1 MRQVRGKMEKFTFFV
16 NDSNTPHLR
25 EKTIILGMAY
35 FFSGLNL
42 IACGLL
48 NAADRVIIACGL
60 LNAADR
66 VIIEDILIG
75 IVFLLMAFISTR
87 DKRQENRGTLAVVL
101 TCILYA
107 ALCAGLSIVVSPR
120 WLLVCICEVL
130 LCIAVLAF
138 TRHTQGKK
146 K

>member
-1 MRQVRGKMEKFTFFV
+1 MEKYTFFV

-48 NAADRVIIACGL
+48 NAADRL
-60 LNAADR
+60 
-66 VIIEDILIG
+66 IIEDILIG
-75 IVFLLMAFISTR
+75 IVFVLMSFISTR
-87 DKRQENRGTLAVVL
+87 DKRQENRGTPAVVL

-107 ALCAGLSIVVSPR
+107 ALCAGLSVVVSSW

-130 LCIAVLAF
+130 LCMAVLAF
-138 TRHTQGKK
+138 TRHPQSKK

>member
-1 MRQVRGKMEKFTFFV
+1 MEKYTFFV

-48 NAADRVIIACGL
+48 NAADRVII
-60 LNAADR
+60 
-66 VIIEDILIG
+66 EDILIG
-75 IVFLLMAFISTR
+75 IVFVLMSFISTR
-87 DKRQENRGTLAVVL
+87 DKRQENRGTPAGVL

-107 ALCAGLSIVVSPR
+107 ALCAGLSVVVSSW

-130 LCIAVLAF
+130 LCMAVLAF
-138 TRHTQGKK
+138 TRHPQSKK

>member
-1 MRQVRGKMEKFTFFV
+1 MEKYTFFV

-42 IACGLL
+42 
-48 NAADRVIIACGL
+48 IACGL

-107 ALCAGLSIVVSPR
+107 ALCAGLSIVVSPW
-120 WLLVCICEVL
+120 WLLAGICELL

-138 TRHTQGKK
+138 TRHPQSKK

>member
-1 MRQVRGKMEKFTFFV
+1 MEKYTFFV

-48 NAADRVIIACGL
+48 NAADRVII
-60 LNAADR
+60 
-66 VIIEDILIG
+66 EDILIG
-75 IVFLLMAFISTR
+75 IVFVLMSFISTR
-87 DKRQENRGTLAVVL
+87 DKRQKNRGTPAVVL

-107 ALCAGLSIVVSPR
+107 ALCAGLSVVVSSW

-130 LCIAVLAF
+130 LCMAVLAF
-138 TRHTQGKK
+138 TRHPQSKK

>member
-1 MRQVRGKMEKFTFFV
+1 MRRVRDKMEKYTFFV

-48 NAADRVIIACGL
+48 NAADRVIIK
-60 LNAADR
+60 
-66 VIIEDILIG
+66 DILIG
-75 IVFLLMAFISTR
+75 IVFVLMSFISTR
-87 DKRQENRGTLAVVL
+87 DKRQENRGTPAVVL

-107 ALCAGLSIVVSPR
+107 ALCAGLSVVVSSW

-130 LCIAVLAF
+130 LCMAVLAF
-138 TRHTQGKK
+138 TRHPQSKK

>member
-1 MRQVRGKMEKFTFFV
+1 MEKYTFFV

-48 NAADRVIIACGL
+48 NAADRVII
-60 LNAADR
+60 
-66 VIIEDILIG
+66 EDILIG
-75 IVFLLMAFISTR
+75 IVFVLMSFISTR
-87 DKRQENRGTLAVVL
+87 DKRQENRGTPAVVL

>member
-1 MRQVRGKMEKFTFFV
+1 MEKYTFFV

-25 EKTIILGMAY
+25 EKTIILGMAF

-42 IACGLL
+42 
-48 NAADRVIIACGL
+48 IACGL

-75 IVFLLMAFISTR
+75 IVFVLMSFISTR
-87 DKRQENRGTLAVVL
+87 DKRQENRGTPAVVL

-107 ALCAGLSIVVSPR
+107 ALCAGLSVVVSSW

-130 LCIAVLAF
+130 LCMAVLAF
-138 TRHTQGKK
+138 TRHPQSKK

>member
-1 MRQVRGKMEKFTFFV
+1 MEKYTFFV

-48 NAADRVIIACGL
+48 NAADRVII
-60 LNAADR
+60 
-66 VIIEDILIG
+66 EDILIG
-75 IVFLLMAFISTR
+75 IVFVLMSFISTR
-87 DKRQENRGTLAVVL
+87 DKRQENRGTPAVVL

-120 WLLVCICEVL
+120 WFLVCICEVL
-130 LCIAVLAF
+130 LCMAVLAF
-138 TRHTQGKK
+138 TRHPQSKK

>member
-1 MRQVRGKMEKFTFFV
+1 MRRVRGKMEKYTFFV

-48 NAADRVIIACGL
+48 NAADRVII
-60 LNAADR
+60 
-66 VIIEDILIG
+66 EDILIG

-87 DKRQENRGTLAVVL
+87 DKRQENRGTPAVVL

-107 ALCAGLSIVVSPR
+107 ALCAGLSVVVSSW

-130 LCIAVLAF
+130 LCMAVLAF
-138 TRHTQGKK
+138 TRHPQSKK

>member
-1 MRQVRGKMEKFTFFV
+1 MEKYTFFV

-48 NAADRVIIACGL
+48 NAADRVII
-60 LNAADR
+60 
-66 VIIEDILIG
+66 EDILIG
-75 IVFLLMAFISTR
+75 IVFLLMSFISTR

-107 ALCAGLSIVVSPR
+107 ALCAGLSIVVSA
-120 WLLVCICEVL
+120 WWFLVCICEVL

-138 TRHTQGKK
+138 TRRPQSKRK
-146 K
+146 

>member
-1 MRQVRGKMEKFTFFV
+1 MEKYTFFV

-42 IACGLL
+42 IACE
-48 NAADRVIIACGL
+48 L

-75 IVFLLMAFISTR
+75 IVFVLMSFISTR
-87 DKRQENRGTLAVVL
+87 DKRQENRGTPAVVL

-107 ALCAGLSIVVSPR
+107 ALCAGLSVVVSSW

-130 LCIAVLAF
+130 LCMAVLAF
-138 TRHTQGKK
+138 TRHPQSKK

>member
-1 MRQVRGKMEKFTFFV
+1 MEKYTFFV

-48 NAADRVIIACGL
+48 NAADRVII
-60 LNAADR
+60 
-66 VIIEDILIG
+66 EDILIG
-75 IVFLLMAFISTR
+75 IVFVLMSFISTR
-87 DKRQENRGTLAVVL
+87 DKRQENRGMPAVVL

-107 ALCAGLSIVVSPR
+107 ALCAGLSVVVSSW

-130 LCIAVLAF
+130 LCMAVLAF
-138 TRHTQGKK
+138 TRHPQSKK

>member
-1 MRQVRGKMEKFTFFV
+1 MVEYTFFV

-25 EKTIILGMAY
+25 EKTIILRMAY

-48 NAADRVIIACGL
+48 NAADRVII
-60 LNAADR
+60 
-66 VIIEDILIG
+66 EDILIG
-75 IVFLLMAFISTR
+75 IVFVLMSFISTR
-87 DKRQENRGTLAVVL
+87 DKRQENRGTPAVVL

-107 ALCAGLSIVVSPR
+107 ALCAGLSVVVSSW

-130 LCIAVLAF
+130 LCMAVLAF
-138 TRHTQGKK
+138 TRHPQSKK

>member
-16 NDSNTPHLR
+16 NDSNTPQLR

-48 NAADRVIIACGL
+48 NAADRVII
-60 LNAADR
+60 
-66 VIIEDILIG
+66 EDIFIG
-75 IVFLLMAFISTR
+75 IVFLLMSFISTR

-107 ALCAGLSIVVSPR
+107 VICAGLSIVVSPW

-138 TRHTQGKK
+138 TRHPQSKK

>member
-1 MRQVRGKMEKFTFFV
+1 MKKYTFFV

-25 EKTIILGMAY
+25 EKTIILRMAY

-42 IACGLL
+42 
-48 NAADRVIIACGL
+48 IACGL

-75 IVFLLMAFISTR
+75 IVFLLMSFISTR
-87 DKRQENRGTLAVVL
+87 DKRQENRGTLAVIL

-107 ALCAGLSIVVSPR
+107 ALCAGLSIVVSPW
-120 WLLVCICEVL
+120 WLLVCICELL

-138 TRHTQGKK
+138 TRHPQSKK

>member
-1 MRQVRGKMEKFTFFV
+1 MEKYTFFV

-25 EKTIILGMAY
+25 GKTIILGMAY

-48 NAADRVIIACGL
+48 NAADRVII
-60 LNAADR
+60 
-66 VIIEDILIG
+66 EDILIG
-75 IVFLLMAFISTR
+75 IVFVLMSFISTR
-87 DKRQENRGTLAVVL
+87 DKRQENRGTPAVVL

-107 ALCAGLSIVVSPR
+107 ALCAGLSVVVSSW

-130 LCIAVLAF
+130 LCMAVLAF
-138 TRHTQGKK
+138 TRHPQSKK

>member
-1 MRQVRGKMEKFTFFV
+1 MRRVRDKMEKYTFFV

-25 EKTIILGMAY
+25 EKTFILGMAY

-42 IACGLL
+42 
-48 NAADRVIIACGL
+48 IACGL

-120 WLLVCICEVL
+120 WLLGCICEVL

>member
-1 MRQVRGKMEKFTFFV
+1 MEKYTFFV

-48 NAADRVIIACGL
+48 NAADRVIIK
-60 LNAADR
+60 
-66 VIIEDILIG
+66 DILIG
-75 IVFLLMAFISTR
+75 IVFVLMSFISTR
-87 DKRQENRGTLAVVL
+87 DKRQENRGTPAVVL

-107 ALCAGLSIVVSPR
+107 ALCAGLSVVVSSW

-130 LCIAVLAF
+130 LCMAVLAF
-138 TRHTQGKK
+138 TRHPQSKK

>member
-1 MRQVRGKMEKFTFFV
+1 MEKYTSFV

-48 NAADRVIIACGL
+48 NAADRVII
-60 LNAADR
+60 
-66 VIIEDILIG
+66 EDILIG
-75 IVFLLMAFISTR
+75 IVFVLMSFISTR
-87 DKRQENRGTLAVVL
+87 DKRQENRGTPAVVL

-107 ALCAGLSIVVSPR
+107 ALCAGLSVVVSSW

-130 LCIAVLAF
+130 LCMAVLAF
-138 TRHTQGKK
+138 TRHPQSKK

>member
-1 MRQVRGKMEKFTFFV
+1 MRRVRGKMEKYTFFV

-48 NAADRVIIACGL
+48 NAADRVII
-60 LNAADR
+60 
-66 VIIEDILIG
+66 EDILIE
-75 IVFLLMAFISTR
+75 IVFVLMSFISTR
-87 DKRQENRGTLAVVL
+87 DKRQENRGTPAVVL

-107 ALCAGLSIVVSPR
+107 ALCAGLSVVVSSW

>member
-1 MRQVRGKMEKFTFFV
+1 MEKYTFFV
-16 NDSNTPHLR
+16 NNRNTPHLR

-48 NAADRVIIACGL
+48 NAADRVII
-60 LNAADR
+60 
-66 VIIEDILIG
+66 EDILIG
-75 IVFLLMAFISTR
+75 IVFVLMSFISTR
-87 DKRQENRGTLAVVL
+87 DKRQENRGTPAVVL

-107 ALCAGLSIVVSPR
+107 SLCAGLSVVVSSW

-130 LCIAVLAF
+130 LCMAVLAF
-138 TRHTQGKK
+138 TRHPQSKK

>member
-1 MRQVRGKMEKFTFFV
+1 MEKYTFFV

-48 NAADRVIIACGL
+48 NAADRVII
-60 LNAADR
+60 
-66 VIIEDILIG
+66 EDILIG
-75 IVFLLMAFISTR
+75 IVFVLMAFISTR
-87 DKRQENRGTLAVVL
+87 DKRQENRGTPAGVL

-107 ALCAGLSIVVSPR
+107 ALCAGLSVVVSSW

-130 LCIAVLAF
+130 LCMAVLAF
-138 TRHTQGKK
+138 TRHPQSKK

>member
-48 NAADRVIIACGL
+48 NAADRVII
-60 LNAADR
+60 
-66 VIIEDILIG
+66 EDILIG
-75 IVFLLMAFISTR
+75 IVFVLMSFISTR
-87 DKRQENRGTLAVVL
+87 DKRQENRGTPAVVL

-107 ALCAGLSIVVSPR
+107 ALCAGLSVVVSSW

-130 LCIAVLAF
+130 LCMAVLAF
-138 TRHTQGKK
+138 TRHPQSKK

>member
-1 MRQVRGKMEKFTFFV
+1 MEKYTFFV

-48 NAADRVIIACGL
+48 NAADRVII
-60 LNAADR
+60 
-66 VIIEDILIG
+66 EDILIG
-75 IVFLLMAFISTR
+75 IVFVLMSFISTR
-87 DKRQENRGTLAVVL
+87 DKRQENRGTPAVVL

-107 ALCAGLSIVVSPR
+107 ALCAGLSVVVSSW

-130 LCIAVLAF
+130 LCMAVLAF
-138 TRHTQGKK
+138 TRHPQSKK

>member
-1 MRQVRGKMEKFTFFV
+1 MEKYTFFV

-48 NAADRVIIACGL
+48 NAADC
-60 LNAADR
+60 

-87 DKRQENRGTLAVVL
+87 DKRQESRGTPAVVL

-107 ALCAGLSIVVSPR
+107 ALCAGLSVVVSSW

-130 LCIAVLAF
+130 LCMAVLAF
-138 TRHTQGKK
+138 TRHPQSKK

>member
-1 MRQVRGKMEKFTFFV
+1 MEKYTFFV

-48 NAADRVIIACGL
+48 NAADRVISK
-60 LNAADR
+60 
-66 VIIEDILIG
+66 DILIG
-75 IVFLLMAFISTR
+75 IVFVLMSFISTR
-87 DKRQENRGTLAVVL
+87 DKRQENRGTPAVVL

-107 ALCAGLSIVVSPR
+107 ALCAGLSVVVSSW

-130 LCIAVLAF
+130 LCMAVLAF
-138 TRHTQGKK
+138 TRHPQSKK

>member
-1 MRQVRGKMEKFTFFV
+1 MEKYTSFV

-48 NAADRVIIACGL
+48 NAADRVM
-60 LNAADR
+60 
-66 VIIEDILIG
+66 IEDILIG
-75 IVFLLMAFISTR
+75 IVFVLMSFISTR
-87 DKRQENRGTLAVVL
+87 DKRQENRGTPAVVL

-107 ALCAGLSIVVSPR
+107 SLCAGLSVVVSSW

-130 LCIAVLAF
+130 LCMAVLAF
-138 TRHTQGKK
+138 TRHPQSKK

>member
-1 MRQVRGKMEKFTFFV
+1 MRRVRDKMEKYTFFV

-48 NAADRVIIACGL
+48 NAADRVII
-60 LNAADR
+60 
-66 VIIEDILIG
+66 EDILIG
-75 IVFLLMAFISTR
+75 IVFLLMSFISTR

-107 ALCAGLSIVVSPR
+107 VICAGLSIVVSPW

-138 TRHTQGKK
+138 TRRPQSKRK
-146 K
+146 

>member
-1 MRQVRGKMEKFTFFV
+1 MEKYTFFV

-48 NAADRVIIACGL
+48 NAADRVII
-60 LNAADR
+60 
-66 VIIEDILIG
+66 EDILIG
-75 IVFLLMAFISTR
+75 IVFVLMSFISTR
-87 DKRQENRGTLAVVL
+87 DKRQENRGTPAVVL

-107 ALCAGLSIVVSPR
+107 SLCAGLSVAVSSW

-130 LCIAVLAF
+130 LCMAVLAF
-138 TRHTQGKK
+138 TRHPQSKK

>member
-1 MRQVRGKMEKFTFFV
+1 MEKYTFFV

-48 NAADRVIIACGL
+48 NAADRVII
-60 LNAADR
+60 
-66 VIIEDILIG
+66 EDILIG
-75 IVFLLMAFISTR
+75 IVFVLMSFISTR
-87 DKRQENRGTLAVVL
+87 DKRQENRGTPAVVL

-107 ALCAGLSIVVSPR
+107 ALCAGLSVVVSSW

-130 LCIAVLAF
+130 LCMAVLAF
-138 TRHTQGKK
+138 TRHSQSKK

>member
-1 MRQVRGKMEKFTFFV
+1 MEKYTFFV
-16 NDSNTPHLR
+16 NNSNTPHLR

-48 NAADRVIIACGL
+48 NAADRVII
-60 LNAADR
+60 
-66 VIIEDILIG
+66 EDILIG
-75 IVFLLMAFISTR
+75 IVFVLMSFISTR
-87 DKRQENRGTLAVVL
+87 DKRQENRGTPAVVL

-107 ALCAGLSIVVSPR
+107 ALCAGLSVVVSSW

-130 LCIAVLAF
+130 LCMAVLAF
-138 TRHTQGKK
+138 TRHPQSKK

>member
-1 MRQVRGKMEKFTFFV
+1 MEKYSFFV

-48 NAADRVIIACGL
+48 NT
-60 LNAADR
+60 ADR

-75 IVFLLMAFISTR
+75 IIFLLMSFISTR
-87 DKRQENRGTLAVVL
+87 DKRQENRGVLATVL
-101 TCILYA
+101 TSVLYA
-107 ALCAGLSIVVSPR
+107 AICAGLSIVVSPW

-130 LCIAVLAF
+130 LCIAVLVF
-138 TRHTQGKK
+138 TRHP
-146 K
+146 

>member
-1 MRQVRGKMEKFTFFV
+1 MEKYTFFV

-25 EKTIILGMAY
+25 EKTFILGMAY

-48 NAADRVIIACGL
+48 NAADRVII
-60 LNAADR
+60 
-66 VIIEDILIG
+66 EDILIG
-75 IVFLLMAFISTR
+75 IVFVLMSFISTR
-87 DKRQENRGTLAVVL
+87 DKRQENRGTPAVVL

-107 ALCAGLSIVVSPR
+107 ALCAGLSVVVSSW

-130 LCIAVLAF
+130 LCMAVLAF
-138 TRHTQGKK
+138 TRHPQSKK

>member
-48 NAADRVIIACGL
+48 NAADRVII
-60 LNAADR
+60 
-66 VIIEDILIG
+66 VM
-75 IVFLLMAFISTR
+75 LMSFISTR

-107 ALCAGLSIVVSPR
+107 VICAGLSIVVSPW
-120 WLLVCICEVL
+120 WLLVYICEVL

-138 TRHTQGKK
+138 TRHPQSKK

>member
-1 MRQVRGKMEKFTFFV
+1 MEKYTFFV

-48 NAADRVIIACGL
+48 NAADRVII
-60 LNAADR
+60 
-66 VIIEDILIG
+66 EDILIG
-75 IVFLLMAFISTR
+75 IVFVLMSFISTR
-87 DKRQENRGTLAVVL
+87 DKRQENRGTPAGVL

-107 ALCAGLSIVVSPR
+107 ALCAGLSVVVSSW

>member
-1 MRQVRGKMEKFTFFV
+1 MEKYTSFV

-25 EKTIILGMAY
+25 GKTIILGMAY

-48 NAADRVIIACGL
+48 NAADRVII
-60 LNAADR
+60 
-66 VIIEDILIG
+66 EDILIG
-75 IVFLLMAFISTR
+75 IVFVLMSFISTR
-87 DKRQENRGTLAVVL
+87 DKRQENRGTPAVVL

-107 ALCAGLSIVVSPR
+107 ALCAGLSVVVSSW

-130 LCIAVLAF
+130 LCMAVLAF
-138 TRHTQGKK
+138 TRHPQSKK

>member
-1 MRQVRGKMEKFTFFV
+1 MEKYTFFV

-48 NAADRVIIACGL
+48 NAADRVII
-60 LNAADR
+60 
-66 VIIEDILIG
+66 EDILIG
-75 IVFLLMAFISTR
+75 IVFVLMSFISTR
-87 DKRQENRGTLAVVL
+87 DKRQENRGTPAGVL
-101 TCILYA
+101 ICILYA
-107 ALCAGLSIVVSPR
+107 ALCAGLSVVVSSW

-130 LCIAVLAF
+130 LCMAVLAF
-138 TRHTQGKK
+138 TRHPQSKK

>member
-1 MRQVRGKMEKFTFFV
+1 MEKYTFFV

-42 IACGLL
+42 IAF
-48 NAADRVIIACGL
+48 GL

-75 IVFLLMAFISTR
+75 IVFVLMSFISTR
-87 DKRQENRGTLAVVL
+87 DKRQENRGTPAVVL

-107 ALCAGLSIVVSPR
+107 ALCAGLSVVVSSW

-130 LCIAVLAF
+130 LCMAVLAF
-138 TRHTQGKK
+138 TRHPQSKK

>member
-1 MRQVRGKMEKFTFFV
+1 MEKYTFFV

-48 NAADRVIIACGL
+48 NV
-60 LNAADR
+60 ADR

-75 IVFLLMAFISTR
+75 IVFVLMSFISTR
-87 DKRQENRGTLAVVL
+87 DKRQENRGTPAVVL

-107 ALCAGLSIVVSPR
+107 ALCAGLSVVVSSW

-130 LCIAVLAF
+130 LCMAVLAF
-138 TRHTQGKK
+138 TRHPQSKK

>member
-1 MRQVRGKMEKFTFFV
+1 MRRVRDKMEKYTFFV

-25 EKTIILGMAY
+25 
-35 FFSGLNL
+35 
-42 IACGLL
+42 
-48 NAADRVIIACGL
+48 IACGL

-75 IVFLLMAFISTR
+75 IVFLLMSFISTR
-87 DKRQENRGTLAVVL
+87 DERQENRGTLAVVL

-107 ALCAGLSIVVSPR
+107 ALCAGLSIVVSA
-120 WLLVCICEVL
+120 WWFLVCICEVL

-138 TRHTQGKK
+138 TRRPQSKRK
-146 K
+146 